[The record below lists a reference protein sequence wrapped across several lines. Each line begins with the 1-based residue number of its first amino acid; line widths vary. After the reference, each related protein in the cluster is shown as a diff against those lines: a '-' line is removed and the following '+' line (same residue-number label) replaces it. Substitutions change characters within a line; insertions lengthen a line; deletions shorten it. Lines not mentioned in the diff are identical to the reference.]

1 VTKLLL
7 KTIVPLGAAVVLFSA
22 FSGVLGQTPRPTP
35 TPDDRP
41 PVQPTFSVPQRPLP
55 DATRVGVVA
64 GTELSLSLDDAI
76 EMALK
81 NNNDIGVSRAGTK
94 TSNLDLLGVK
104 GAYDPLVASTNFYE
118 SVSVPTASAIGG
130 AVNGSVTT
138 TRTSNNI
145 SIDGLVPLGGAS
157 YSAVFNSSRNTTS
170 NTNSF
175 LNPQFPSSL
184 NFSYTQPLRRNR
196 SIDAAR
202 RNIQIAKKNIEI
214 SETQLQTEAMNV
226 VNTVEQAY
234 WDLVYAMRSIE
245 VQTDTLKQARAQLE
259 SNSRMV
265 EKGVL
270 APIEIVAARAQIAT
284 FEQNVYEAQESATRA
299 ENTLK
304 TLILA
309 ERSAPE
315 WDRPIT
321 PVTPTAVAV
330 PQIGLEIAK
339 IEAFRKR
346 PEIAEFQLRQDQNLI
361 DQRFYKDQKKMQIDL
376 VGSYTTQGLG
386 GTQTPAAINP
396 ATGLSRVPPN
406 LVGGYFTSL
415 RNLLGQEY
423 PTYRASLVFSFP
435 LGNRAARANY
445 GKTLV
450 AADSL
455 EKQRAAREQTVEAEV
470 RNALQSL
477 RSTEARLSAATSARE
492 AAEELYNSE
501 ERLFRGGT
509 STFYLVSQRLQD
521 LVVARGRELAA
532 RTDLNKAIA
541 GFNRATGTI
550 LEVHNVTVGK

>member
-1 VTKLLL
+1 
-7 KTIVPLGAAVVLFSA
+7 
-22 FSGVLGQTPRPTP
+22 
-35 TPDDRP
+35 
-41 PVQPTFSVPQRPLP
+41 VPQRPLP

-270 APIEIVAARAQIAT
+270 APIEIVAARAQIAYD
-284 FEQNVYEAQESATRA
+284 QYSAVLRRA
-299 ENTLK
+299 EL
-304 TLILA
+304 
-309 ERSAPE
+309 
-315 WDRPIT
+315 
-321 PVTPTAVAV
+321 
-330 PQIGLEIAK
+330 QI
-339 IEAFRKR
+339 
-346 PEIAEFQLRQDQNLI
+346 
-361 DQRFYKDQKKMQIDL
+361 
-376 VGSYTTQGLG
+376 
-386 GTQTPAAINP
+386 
-396 ATGLSRVPPN
+396 
-406 LVGGYFTSL
+406 
-415 RNLLGQEY
+415 
-423 PTYRASLVFSFP
+423 ASEV
-435 LGNRAARANY
+435 RTAARAVETNF
-445 GKTLV
+445 KRVATTRSARTLQV
-450 AADSL
+450 RRLDAEEKKFAAGMSTNFL
-455 EKQRAAREQTVEAEV
+455 VTQAQRDLALAEV
-470 RNALQSL
+470 AEL
-477 RSTEARLSAATSARE
+477 RAISDYNKSIVDFERVQESGLS
-492 AAEELYNSE
+492 
-501 ERLFRGGT
+501 GGNG
-509 STFYLVSQRLQD
+509 L
-521 LVVARGRELAA
+521 
-532 RTDLNKAIA
+532 I
-541 GFNRATGTI
+541 
-550 LEVHNVTVGK
+550 TVR

>member
-1 VTKLLL
+1 MTKLLL
-7 KTIVPLGAAVVLFSA
+7 KAIVPLGAAAVLFSA
-22 FSGVLGQTPRPTP
+22 FSGVFGQTPTP
-35 TPDDRP
+35 TPDDTP

-55 DATRVGVVA
+55 DATRVGVAA
-64 GTELSLSLDDAI
+64 GTELSLTLDDAI

-145 SIDGLVPLGGAS
+145 SIDGLVPLAGGS

-202 RNIQIAKKNIEI
+202 RNILIAKKNIEI

-234 WDLVYAMRSIE
+234 WDLVYALRSIE

-270 APIEIVAARAQIAT
+270 APIEVVAARAQIAT
-284 FEQNVYEAQESATRA
+284 FEQNVYDAQESATRA
-299 ENTLK
+299 ENNLK

-321 PVTPTAVAV
+321 PVTPAAVPV

-361 DQRFYKDQKKMQIDL
+361 DQRFYKNQKKMQIDL
-376 VGSYTTQGLG
+376 VGSYTSQGLG
-386 GTQTPAAINP
+386 GTETPAAINP
-396 ATGLSRVPPN
+396 NTGLSRVPPN

-423 PTYRASLVFSFP
+423 PTYRASLIFSFP
-435 LGNRAARANY
+435 VGNRAAKANY

-455 EKQRAAREQTVEAEV
+455 EKQRAAREQAVEAEV

-477 RSTEARLSAATSARE
+477 RSTEARLNAATAARE

-541 GFNRATGTI
+541 GFNRAMGTI
-550 LEVHNVTVGK
+550 LEVHNVSVGK

>member
-1 VTKLLL
+1 
-7 KTIVPLGAAVVLFSA
+7 
-22 FSGVLGQTPRPTP
+22 
-35 TPDDRP
+35 
-41 PVQPTFSVPQRPLP
+41 
-55 DATRVGVVA
+55 
-64 GTELSLSLDDAI
+64 
-76 EMALK
+76 
-81 NNNDIGVSRAGTK
+81 
-94 TSNLDLLGVK
+94 
-104 GAYDPLVASTNFYE
+104 
-118 SVSVPTASAIGG
+118 
-130 AVNGSVTT
+130 
-138 TRTSNNI
+138 
-145 SIDGLVPLGGAS
+145 
-157 YSAVFNSSRNTTS
+157 
-170 NTNSF
+170 
-175 LNPQFPSSL
+175 
-184 NFSYTQPLRRNR
+184 
-196 SIDAAR
+196 
-202 RNIQIAKKNIEI
+202 
-214 SETQLQTEAMNV
+214 
-226 VNTVEQAY
+226 
-234 WDLVYAMRSIE
+234 
-245 VQTDTLKQARAQLE
+245 
-259 SNSRMV
+259 
-265 EKGVL
+265 
-270 APIEIVAARAQIAT
+270 
-284 FEQNVYEAQESATRA
+284 
-299 ENTLK
+299 
-304 TLILA
+304 
-309 ERSAPE
+309 
-315 WDRPIT
+315 
-321 PVTPTAVAV
+321 
-330 PQIGLEIAK
+330 
-339 IEAFRKR
+339 
-346 PEIAEFQLRQDQNLI
+346 
-361 DQRFYKDQKKMQIDL
+361 MQIDL

>member
-1 VTKLLL
+1 VTNLLL
-7 KTIVPLGAAVVLFSA
+7 KTIVPLGAAVILFSA
-22 FSGVLGQTPRPTP
+22 FSGVLGQTPTP

-41 PVQPTFSVPQRPLP
+41 PVQPTFTVPQRPLP
-55 DATRVGVVA
+55 DATRVGVAA
-64 GTELSLSLDDAI
+64 GTELSLTLDQAI

-104 GAYDPLVASTNFYE
+104 GAYDPLIASTSFYE

-145 SIDGLVPLGGAS
+145 SIDGLVPLAGAS
-157 YSAVFNSSRNTTS
+157 YSAIFNSSRNTTS

-184 NFSYTQPLRRNR
+184 SFSYTQPLRRNR

-202 RNIQIAKKNIEI
+202 RNILIAKKNIEI

-284 FEQNVYEAQESATRA
+284 FEQNVYDAQEAATRA

-321 PVTPTAVAV
+321 PVTPATVPV
-330 PQIGLEIAK
+330 PQIGLEVAK

-346 PEIAEFQLRQDQNLI
+346 PEITEFQLRQDQNLI

-376 VGSYTTQGLG
+376 VGSYTSQGLG
-386 GTQTPAAINP
+386 GTETPAAINP
-396 ATGLSRVPPN
+396 ITGLSRVPHN

-435 LGNRAARANY
+435 VGNRAAKANY

-477 RSTEARLSAATSARE
+477 RSTEARLNAATTARE

-501 ERLFRGGT
+501 DRLFRGGT

-541 GFNRATGTI
+541 GFNRAIGTI
-550 LEVHNVTVGK
+550 LEVHDVTVGN

>member
-1 VTKLLL
+1 MTKLLL

>member
-1 VTKLLL
+1 MKLLL
-7 KTIVPLGAAVVLFSA
+7 RSFMPLGAAFVVFSA
-22 FSGVLGQTPRPTP
+22 ASGAVAQTPTP
-35 TPDDRP
+35 TPADKP
-41 PVQPTFSVPQRPLP
+41 PVQPTFSVPLRPLP
-55 DATRVGVVA
+55 DATRIGVAA
-64 GTELSLSLDDAI
+64 GTELSLTLDEAI

-104 GAYDPLVASTNFYE
+104 GAYDPLLASTNFYE

-138 TRTSNNI
+138 TRASNNI
-145 SIDGLVPLGGAS
+145 SIDGLVPFGGAS
-157 YSAVFNSSRNTTS
+157 YSAIFNSSRNTSS

-184 NFSYTQPLRRNR
+184 SFSYTQPLRRNR
-196 SIDAAR
+196 SIDPAR
-202 RNIQIAKKNIEI
+202 RNILIAKKNIEI

-234 WDLVYAMRSIE
+234 WDLVYALRSIE

-284 FEQNVYEAQESATRA
+284 FEQNVYDAQEAATRA

-321 PVTPTAVAV
+321 PVTPAAVPV
-330 PQIGLEIAK
+330 PQIGLEVAK

-361 DQRFYKDQKKMQIDL
+361 DQRFYKNQKKLQIDL
-376 VGSYTTQGLG
+376 VGTYTSQGLG
-386 GTQTPAAINP
+386 GTETPAAINP
-396 ATGLSRVPPN
+396 ITGLSRVPPN

-415 RNLLGQEY
+415 RNLFGQEY

-435 LGNRAARANY
+435 IGNRAAKANY
-445 GKTLV
+445 GKALV

-455 EKQRAAREQTVEAEV
+455 EKQRAAREQSVEAEV

-477 RSTEARLSAATSARE
+477 RSTEARLNAATAARE

-501 ERLFRGGT
+501 DRLFRGGT

-541 GFNRATGTI
+541 GFNRAMGTI
-550 LEVHNVTVGK
+550 LEVHNVKLEK

>member
-1 VTKLLL
+1 MTKLLL
-7 KTIVPLGAAVVLFSA
+7 KSFMPLGAAIVLFSA
-22 FSGVLGQTPRPTP
+22 FSGALGQTPTP
-35 TPDDRP
+35 TPDDKP

-55 DATRVGVVA
+55 DATRVGVAA
-64 GTELSLSLDDAI
+64 GTELSLTLDQAI

-138 TRTSNNI
+138 TRASNSI
-145 SIDGLVPLGGAS
+145 SIEGLVPLAGAS
-157 YSAVFNSSRNTTS
+157 YSAAFNSSRNTTS

-184 NFSYTQPLRRNR
+184 SFSYTQPLRRNR

-202 RNIQIAKKNIEI
+202 RNILIAKKNIEI

-234 WDLVYAMRSIE
+234 WDLVYALRSIE

-265 EKGVL
+265 AKGVL
-270 APIEIVAARAQIAT
+270 APIEVVAARAQIAT
-284 FEQNVYEAQESATRA
+284 FEQNVYDAQEAATRA

-304 TLILA
+304 TLILG

-321 PVTPTAVAV
+321 PVTTTAVPV

-376 VGSYTTQGLG
+376 VGSYTSQGLG
-386 GTQTPAAINP
+386 GTETPAAINP
-396 ATGLSRVPPN
+396 ITGLSRVPQN

-435 LGNRAARANY
+435 VGNRAAKANY
-445 GKTLV
+445 GKALV

-455 EKQRAAREQTVEAEV
+455 EKQRAAREQAVEAEV
-470 RNALQSL
+470 RNALQAL
-477 RSTEARLSAATSARE
+477 RSTEARLNAATAARE

-541 GFNRATGTI
+541 GLNRAMGTI

>member
-1 VTKLLL
+1 
-7 KTIVPLGAAVVLFSA
+7 
-22 FSGVLGQTPRPTP
+22 
-35 TPDDRP
+35 
-41 PVQPTFSVPQRPLP
+41 VPQRPLP